1 MRTDNVLKN
10 GLWGIVYQITNI
22 LLGVVGRTV
31 FIYFLNSEYLG
42 ISGLFSN
49 VLNMLSLTE
58 LGFSS
63 AIAFHLYGLLARE
76 DHEGITGIMNFYKN
90 VYRTVAGC
98 IFVVGL
104 SITPFLHLIIR
115 ESSFDISYIRF
126 VYIIYLINTVVSYFY
141 AYKFTIA
148 VADQKNYILTNIDT
162 VFKFIAIMANILVL
176 VIFKDFI
183 IYLISGIIINL
194 IGNFIKA
201 RAVSKRYPYLS
212 DNTKIKPEHKKKIL
226 SDVKNIFA
234 GKLSTV
240 IVTSTDNILI
250 SAMVSL
256 SSVGLYSNY
265 SMIIGYIQAFL
276 TQFTSATQASIGNMI
291 ASESK
296 EHSYDILKKLT
307 VIVYFAT
314 SFCAVSLYVLL
325 NPFIN
330 IWLGE
335 KYLLSMDIVIWC
347 VLSFYIQIVK
357 SPVWYSLGGVGYF
370 QKDKNISIV
379 GAVSNLVIS
388 VVCAHFF
395 GLSGIFMG
403 TVFSQLIQWILK
415 TRLFIIVY
423 LERHVGEYISLA
435 LKLIL
440 LTIGFSVLTYVLSE
454 LVPLNNLYLK
464 FIIKVLLCVI
474 IPNVG
479 NIILFR
485 NSDAFKYILTVF
497 MRLIGKLRKKQDG
510 R

>member
-10 GLWGIVYQITNI
+10 GFWGVIYQITNI
-22 LLGVVGRTV
+22 LLGFVSRTV
-31 FIYFLNSEYLG
+31 FIYYLNSEYLG

-63 AIAFHLYGLLARE
+63 AIAFHLYGFLARE
-76 DHEGITGIMNFYKN
+76 EHESITGIMNFYKKI
-90 VYRTVAGC
+90 YIAVAVC
-98 IFVVGL
+98 IFAIGL
-104 SITPFLHLIIR
+104 AISPFLHLIIK
-115 ESSFDISYIRF
+115 ESSFDISYIRL
-126 VYIIYLINTVVSYFY
+126 VYIIYLINTAISYFY

-148 VADQKNYILTNIDT
+148 VADQKNYILTNVDT
-162 VFKFIAIMANILVL
+162 IFKFVTTLSNILVL
-176 VIFKDFI
+176 VIFKNFI
-183 IYLISGIIINL
+183 VYLIAGIIL
-194 IGNFIKA
+194 SLTCNFIKA
-201 RAVSKRYPYLS
+201 REVSKRYPYLS
-212 DNTKIKPEHKKKIL
+212 NKTKIKPEHKKKIL

-250 SAMVSL
+250 SAIVNL

-265 SMIIGYIQAFL
+265 SMIIGYVQAFL

-296 EHSYDILKKLT
+296 EYSYDILKKLT
-307 VIVYFAT
+307 KIVYFAA
-314 SFCAVSLYVLL
+314 SFCTVSLYVLL

-335 KYLLSMDIVIWC
+335 KYLLDMNVVAWC

-357 SPVWYSLGGVGYF
+357 APVWYSLGGVGYF
-370 QKDKNISIV
+370 RKDRDISII
-379 GAVSNLVIS
+379 GAVSNLIIS
-388 VVCAHFF
+388 VVCAYFF

-415 TRLFIIVY
+415 TRLFINVY
-423 LERHVGEYISLA
+423 LEQSAIEYIRLS

-440 LTIGFSVLTYVLSE
+440 LTSVFSVMTLILGE
-454 LVPLNNLYLK
+454 IIPIGNLYLK
-464 FIIKVLLCVI
+464 FIIKVLLCAI
-474 IPNVG
+474 LPNVA
-479 NIILFR
+479 NIVLFR
-485 NSDAFKYILTVF
+485 NSDAFEYCLAIF
-497 MRLIGKLRKKQDG
+497 MRLTGKLRKKI
-510 R
+510 